1 MNTNAAALG
10 RNTVDSTEP
19 LVMLAVIK
27 HTPTPWVEQD
37 MPAGCNDRITADDG
51 KGTTICEFP
60 YGLDA
65 NAAFIV
71 RACNA
76 HHELVAALKD
86 MRSRFAKCA
95 SATGSDDWAI
105 VGACE
110 KADAALAKAGA
121 A

>member
-1 MNTNAAALG
+1 VSGHSLLPWSISPAAAWDIEAADGQSVGLAYGAHAG
-10 RNTVDSTEP
+10 RN
-19 LVMLAVIK
+19 
-27 HTPTPWVEQD
+27 
-37 MPAGCNDRITADDG
+37 AD
-51 KGTTICEFP
+51 
-60 YGLDA
+60 
-65 NAAFIV
+65 AAFIV